1 MAKAE
6 SIPALSA
13 TGRLGAAH
21 GLEARR
27 RRAGLLLVAPA
38 LVVLTLVVLYPIV
51 RTAAL
56 SFQNAQLSAG
66 ELGTSWAGLD
76 NYRRMGSDEAFAT
89 AARNSAFFTVAEV
102 VLVVGLALAAALLL
116 DHPRGRSPFFRT
128 ILLVPWAIAP
138 VANAVLWKWIYNA
151 NYGVLNAALVGLG
164 AVERPVNWLGDP
176 NLALR
181 MLLLADV
188 WKSIPF
194 IALLLLAGLQ
204 NIPAYLYKAAQLD
217 GANAWQRFRFV
228 TLPGLRTP
236 LTLAVV
242 LQTIWSFKVFDLI
255 FVLTKA
261 GPADATL
268 LLNFLAYRV
277 SFNFLDFGYGAAIA
291 NVIFV
296 IMFVLALVV
305 IRAMKPG
312 APRRTLTPG
321 PSPAAAGEGR
331 AAAAALD
338 RAPLAHRN
346 GREVGGEGNPRLR
359 RARRTLS
366 IWAVRL
372 GLAVFTFW
380 TLAPIVWM
388 IVSSFLRQRALSSRP
403 PDLRPESWTFG
414 NYAKVLATGQGLVP
428 ALLNSTIV
436 ALGTTLIALALGAA
450 AAYALARLGVPGGNR
465 IALLVLA
472 TQMFPGIVIVIP
484 LFIVLSRLGMI
495 DTYPGL
501 IAVYLSFV
509 LPVAIWILK
518 GFFEAIPPAL
528 EKAAAVDG
536 ASVLQTFRLVVL
548 PISLPP
554 LFAAAIFAFIESW
567 NEFLFAVILTRTQTK
582 TVPIA
587 ISEFAG
593 QYQTQVGQMLAAA
606 ALACVPVVV
615 LAIIFRRSILLGF
628 AEGAIK
634 G

>member
-13 TGRLGAAH
+13 TGRLGAAR

-56 SFQNAQLSAG
+56 SLQNAQLSAG

-228 TLPGLRTP
+228 TLP
-236 LTLAVV
+236 
-242 LQTIWSFKVFDLI
+242 
-255 FVLTKA
+255 

-582 TVPIA
+582 TIPIA

-615 LAIIFRRSILLGF
+615 LAIIFRRAILLGF